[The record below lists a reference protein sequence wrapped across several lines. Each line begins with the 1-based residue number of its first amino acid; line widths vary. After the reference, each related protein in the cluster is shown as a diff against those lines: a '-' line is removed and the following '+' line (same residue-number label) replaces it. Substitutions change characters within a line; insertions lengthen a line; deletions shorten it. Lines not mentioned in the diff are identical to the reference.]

1 MAIEDRRLRDRAAR
15 RRLITATARVLAERD
30 GWDAV
35 TTRRLSTEIEYSQ
48 PVIYKHFASME
59 DLVEAVALEGFGELA
74 ETLGEARRHA
84 APEDA
89 VGAVARAYCTY
100 ALGNPALYDAMF
112 TRATRLRFGAEDTA
126 APLSTAYAELRAAVA
141 TIAGAR
147 DVDTLTEVLWAALH
161 GLATLSRSDR
171 LRPGRDTDRIDLLVA
186 QFRAARSR
194 HLSAKPS

>member
-15 RRLITATARVLAERD
+15 GRLITATARVLAERE

-59 DLVEAVALEGFGELA
+59 DLVEAIALEGFGELA
-74 ETLGEARRHA
+74 ETLGDARRHA
-84 APEDA
+84 APEDE
-89 VGAVARAYCTY
+89 VGAVARAYSTY
-100 ALGNPALYDAMF
+100 ATGNPALYDAMF

-126 APLSTAYAELRAAVA
+126 APLSTAYAELRAALATVA
-141 TIAGAR
+141 GER

-161 GLATLSRSDR
+161 GLAMLSRNDR
-171 LRPGRDTDRIDLLVA
+171 LRPGHDTDRIDLLVA

-194 HLSAKPS
+194 HLSTKT